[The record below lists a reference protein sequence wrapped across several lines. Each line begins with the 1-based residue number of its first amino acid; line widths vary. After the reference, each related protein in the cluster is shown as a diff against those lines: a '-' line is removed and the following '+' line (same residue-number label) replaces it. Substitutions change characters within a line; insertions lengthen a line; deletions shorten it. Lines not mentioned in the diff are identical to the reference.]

1 MDLGK
6 IVNEDRSQFIS
17 NPLMTHDELPDL
29 LTWLDPFVE
38 MPCVHTNIYF
48 LLRQNSESLAD
59 EKMEKSSL
67 DNLSSPFSVQ
77 LADWS

>member
-29 LTWLDPFVE
+29 LTWLDHFIELPR
-38 MPCVHTNIYF
+38 VHTDIYF
-48 LLRQNSESLAD
+48 LLRQKSESSARNF
-59 EKMEKSSL
+59 MH
-67 DNLSSPFSVQ
+67 
-77 LADWS
+77 